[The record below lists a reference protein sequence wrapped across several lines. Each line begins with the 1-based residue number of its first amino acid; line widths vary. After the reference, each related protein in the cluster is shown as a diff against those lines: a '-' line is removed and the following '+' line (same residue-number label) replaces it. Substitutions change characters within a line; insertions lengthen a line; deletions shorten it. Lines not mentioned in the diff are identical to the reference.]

1 MYKGH
6 KGKYKT
12 NDEVTLELNLINAKL
27 ISHHIKNNTL
37 LFSQQHDDKIQYK
50 WTPFTLDKNDLLD
63 CKRPLPD
70 QGVLVSNGDSSG

>member
-12 NDEVTLELNLINAKL
+12 NNEVTLELNLINAKL

-37 LFSQQHDDKIQYK
+37 LFSQQHDNITQNIYIKL
-50 WTPFTLDKNDLLD
+50 TEELLEELYELL
-63 CKRPLPD
+63 KRR
-70 QGVLVSNGDSSG
+70 QSNEKF

>member
-27 ISHHIKNNTL
+27 ISHHIKNNIL
-37 LFSQQHDDKIQYK
+37 LFSQQHDDKIQNIYIK
-50 WTPFTLDKNDLLD
+50 LTEELLEEIYNLLD
-63 CKRPLPD
+63 GRN
-70 QGVLVSNGDSSG
+70 SNEGF

>member
-37 LFSQQHDDKIQYK
+37 LFAQQCDNTIQNIHIKLTEELLEKLYE
-50 WTPFTLDKNDLLD
+50 LLD
-63 CKRPLPD
+63 GR
-70 QGVLVSNGDSSG
+70 NGNEGF